1 MDQTTNVVPL
11 ARRDVKRRRISVA
24 TILAL
29 CFGAL
34 VLVSVGTVLA
44 LTVGA
49 NYRNTFDLLGQRV
62 TMLIGAMEDS
72 LQAKMGRAEDVVT
85 GLAKLYAD
93 GGFDIDDAGA
103 MQAALSGALASMPD
117 ASAIVIIDT
126 EMNIRGVGRQ
136 TENNDATTAPFHFF
150 AKEPET
156 DPKVIERVRQM
167 TATQKLEWG
176 EFVTAQNKLFANVAL
191 PLVRNGELRGTIVV
205 PIELV
210 TLSKITQDLSRRFGT
225 TAFILDGDDRVL
237 AHELLLSDSA
247 LPRTEAAIPL
257 AKFGD
262 PVLAHYPESKPVDG
276 FTAATTADVQISETD
291 FSLGTDE
298 WEFEDDPGYIFITKK
313 IAGYGD
319 RPWTIGAYFSKWQ
332 VGEEIMRVA
341 TSAMLGL
348 LFLAIALV
356 VAIILGKRLS
366 RPIKAISAQAHLV
379 ADFELDEVK
388 PLPRSRVLEFDN
400 QANAFNAMLTGL
412 RAFSAYVPR
421 SLVAK
426 LVRTGDVNATR
437 PREAIVTVMF
447 TDIAGFTSLSEH
459 LPANTTTELLNRHFA
474 TLCDAIA
481 SEGGT
486 VDKFLGDGVMAFFGA
501 PDRLKGHGAAAVR
514 AAIAIREA
522 LKIDNEAA
530 AEAGLPPLHVRI
542 GIHTGRVIVGDIG
555 ASDRVNYTIIGDTVN
570 VSQRL
575 QGLGKLLSPDAE
587 TAVVISGE
595 TASRLDERYPLNPG
609 GRHHLRGRGEPIE
622 VFKVGDLDDPSVLT
636 PSAARRMA
644 QEAQAS

>member
-1 MDQTTNVVPL
+1 MPPDIAPMDQTTNVVPL
-11 ARRDVKRRRISVA
+11 GRRDVKRRRISVA

-62 TMLIGAMEDS
+62 TMLIDAMEDS
-72 LQAKMGRAEDVVT
+72 LQAKMGRAEDVAT
-85 GLAKLYAD
+85 GLAKLYSE

-103 MQAALSGALASMPD
+103 MQAALSGALSSVPD

-126 EMNIRGVGRQ
+126 DLNIRGVARQ
-136 TENNDATTAPFHFF
+136 MESNDANAPFHFF

-156 DPKVIERVRQM
+156 DPKVIARVQQM

-176 EFVTAQNKLFANVAL
+176 DFVMAQNKLFANVAL

-237 AHELLLSDSA
+237 AHELLLSDNA
-247 LPRTEAAIPL
+247 GPRTEAAIPL
-257 AKFGD
+257 ANFGD
-262 PVLAHYPESKPVDG
+262 PVLAHYPTSKPVDQ
-276 FTAATTADVQISETD
+276 FKAASTADVQVSETD
-291 FSLGTDE
+291 FSLGKDD

-313 IAGYGD
+313 IPGYGD

-332 VGEEIMRVA
+332 VGQEIMRVA
-341 TSAMLGL
+341 TSAMWGA
-348 LFLAIALV
+348 LFLVIALIA
-356 VAIILGKRLS
+356 AIVIGKRLS

-379 ADFELDEVK
+379 ADFELDDVK

-474 TLCDAIA
+474 TLCDVIA

-522 LKIDNEAA
+522 LKADNEAA

-587 TAVVISGE
+587 TAIVISGE
-595 TASRLDERYPLNPG
+595 TASRLDERYPLG
-609 GRHHLRGRGEPIE
+609 SSGRHHLRGRGEPIE
-622 VFKVGDLDDPSVLT
+622 VFKVGELADPSVLT
-636 PSAARRMA
+636 PSSARRTA
-644 QEAQAS
+644 